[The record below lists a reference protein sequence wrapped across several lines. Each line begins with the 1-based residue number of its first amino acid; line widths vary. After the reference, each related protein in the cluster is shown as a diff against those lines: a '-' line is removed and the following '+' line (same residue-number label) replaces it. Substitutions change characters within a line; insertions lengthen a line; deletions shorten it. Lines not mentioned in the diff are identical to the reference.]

1 MKLVSFLKPG
11 ADWHVGVLTEQGVAD
26 LGAAGLPT
34 DMLQFVQLGDDGLAH
49 ARAAVDTVPCLALDA
64 VTIGPPLP
72 HLRRNMFCIGKNYR
86 KHAVE
91 FANSGFDATSAGAI
105 PAAPI
110 IFSKGENTLIADGDA
125 IPAHRD
131 PTATT
136 DYEGE
141 LAVVI
146 GKAGF
151 AITRENAMDHV
162 YGYTIVNDVTAREL
176 QKTHAQWLIGKN
188 VDGFCPM
195 GPALVTADAF
205 SPSGQAE
212 LRTFVNGELR
222 QKAYLSELIFD
233 IPAIIETLSRT
244 MALLPGDVI
253 ATGTPEGVG
262 IGFAPP
268 RYLSAGDTVRIEIDG
283 LGALVNPVA

>member
-1 MKLVSFLKPG
+1 MKLVSFRMDGQPWRVGALK
-11 ADWHVGVLTEQGVAD
+11 DDGVVDLTT
-26 LGAAGLPT
+26 AGLPS
-34 DMLQFVQLGDDGLAH
+34 DMQQLVQAGDEGLAL
-49 ARAAVDTVPCLALDA
+49 ARSAAEAGPALSLRE
-64 VTIGPPLP
+64 VIIGPPLP

-91 FANSGFDATSAGAI
+91 FSNSGFDATSAGAI

-110 IFSKGENTLIADGDA
+110 IFSKGENTLIADGEA

-131 PTATT
+131 PSRTT

-151 AITRENAMDHV
+151 GIARQDAMNHV

-205 SPSGQAE
+205 TPTADAE

-222 QKAYLSELIFD
+222 QKARFGELIFD
-233 IPAIIETLSRT
+233 IPTIIETLSRT
-244 MALLPGDVI
+244 MTLLPGDVI

-268 RYLSAGDTVRIEIDG
+268 RYLKRGDEVRIEIDG
-283 LGALVNPVA
+283 LGTLANPVD